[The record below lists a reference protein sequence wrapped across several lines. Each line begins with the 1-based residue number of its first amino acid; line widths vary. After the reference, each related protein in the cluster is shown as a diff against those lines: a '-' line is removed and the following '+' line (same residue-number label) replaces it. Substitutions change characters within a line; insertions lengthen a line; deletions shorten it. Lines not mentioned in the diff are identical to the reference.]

1 MDNHI
6 LYIIRGLPGSGK
18 TTLAKNLTQP
28 HNSLAVADRQDRYV
42 KHSMHAADDFF
53 YDKDGN
59 YKFNPELL
67 PRAHANCHDAVEADM
82 VENYCSIAVHNTFS
96 QRWEVAPYYEL
107 AVKYGY
113 FVVVIECQ
121 NNFGSVHGVPQSSID
136 AMAARWET
144 LGPVPQPAQGRKE
157 REERKMQTEDDIAS
171 AFRAGEDDRDHGDQ
185 EEDGNWEDSKPVVD
199 KGPEHEKEFQDFLNS
214 KEMEAE
220 ASHWGEMAQE
230 YADEQDEELHELL
243 TNPRMLEQPSH
254 WCGGEDGS
262 TSWEDHLI
270 DLFQGHRER
279 CMSEIRDREA
289 QAESTYD
296 VVRKINI
303 KLVELE
309 KIQLGE

>member
-1 MDNHI
+1 MSISNKT
-6 LYIIRGLPGSGK
+6 LYIVRGLPGSGK
-18 TTLAKNLTQP
+18 TTLATALVN
-28 HNSLAVADRQDRYV
+28 HQDWT
-42 KHSMHAADDFF
+42 HAADDFF
-53 YDKDGN
+53 YDKNGI
-59 YKFNPELL
+59 YEFNPELL
-67 PRAHANCHDAVEADM
+67 PMAHANCHDAVEEDM
-82 VENYCSIAVHNTFS
+82 DQGVSKIAVHNTFS
-96 QRWEVAPYYEL
+96 QRWEVEPYYEL

-185 EEDGNWEDSKPVVD
+185 EEEDGNWEDSKPVVD
-199 KGPEHEKEFQDFLNS
+199 KGLEHEKEFQDFLNS

-230 YADEQDEELHELL
+230 YADEQDKELHELL